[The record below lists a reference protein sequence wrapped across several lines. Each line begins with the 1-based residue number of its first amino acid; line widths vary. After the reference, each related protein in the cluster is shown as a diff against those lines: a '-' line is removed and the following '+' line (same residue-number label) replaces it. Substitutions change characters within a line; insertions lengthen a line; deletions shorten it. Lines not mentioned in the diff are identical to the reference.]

1 MKGSNRAFLQGGFS
15 LIGGSDS
22 GNPPCPGEISLAHHG
37 VLFLDELPVR
47 LSSCMTTIF
56 ALRTLGPLQKQNS
69 LLEWTAIHV
78 ELVDTDEAPPRTWSK
93 QLCNDSYLRHFPFE
107 ASSRRTARA
116 SGHALLV
123 R

>member
-1 MKGSNRAFLQGGFS
+1 MGATRPA
-15 LIGGSDS
+15 
-22 GNPPCPGEISLAHHG
+22 PGEISLAYHG
-37 VLFLDELPVR
+37 VLFLDELTLR